1 MELGDS
7 IIGLLPLLVSG
18 YLFNLLFYPFRFFTG
33 RADGQRL
40 FFMSAGSGLAIGGIA
55 FGLSYAASIA
65 ATTYSAF
72 EGWLP
77 NTIETLHRV
86 IPISWIGS
94 LLLAIVLGPV
104 LAFFSNGLIF
114 LFRKLATVQDVKTS
128 RWIYGEMN
136 SRFGSPLA
144 RLLRQAADDQKLVL
158 INLSSRKVYCGR
170 IMEAPLIVDGEN
182 SYIELLPKFSSY
194 RDQDTLALNKN
205 VLNYPAFNLWE
216 SQRYRDERRKLLDH
230 IELRLAD
237 TRTLWPFYQKMSVGT
252 RKMYEKVRATISD
265 ELEEIE
271 KVIDEIAPQN
281 FDVRDWI
288 KVVPCS
294 EVESASFFDDDAFK
308 SWFSDV
314 SEAKVVE

>member
-40 FFMSAGSGLAIGGIA
+40 FFMSAGSGLIIGGIA

-65 ATTYSAF
+65 ATTFSAF

-77 NTIETLHRV
+77 NTIETLHQA
-86 IPISWIGS
+86 IPVSWIGS
-94 LLLAIVLGPV
+94 LLLAIILGPV
-104 LAFFSNGLIF
+104 LAFLGNGFIF
-114 LFRKLATVQDVKTS
+114 LFRKFATAQEVRTS

-136 SRFGSPLA
+136 LRFGSPLA

-182 SYIELLPKFSSY
+182 AYIELLPKFSTY

-216 SQRYRDERRKLLDH
+216 SQRYRDERRRLLDH
-230 IELRLAD
+230 IEFRLAD
-237 TRTLWPFYQKMSVGT
+237 TRTFWPFYQRMSVGT
-252 RKMYEKVRATISD
+252 RNTYERARATINN

-271 KVIDEIAPQN
+271 KLIGEIAPPN
-281 FDVRDWI
+281 FDVHDWI
-288 KVVPCS
+288 KVIPCG

-308 SWFSDV
+308 SWFSDA
-314 SEAKVVE
+314 SEPGIVQ

>member
-18 YLFNLLFYPFRFFTG
+18 YLFNLIFYPFRFFTG

-40 FFMSAGSGLAIGGIA
+40 FFMSAGSGLIIGAIA

-65 ATTYSAF
+65 ATTFSAF

-77 NTIETLHRV
+77 NTIETLHQI

-94 LLLAIVLGPV
+94 LLLTIILGPV
-104 LAFFSNGLIF
+104 LAFFGNGLIF
-114 LFRKLATVQDVKTS
+114 LFRKLVATQEIKTS

-136 SRFGSPLA
+136 SWFGSPLA

-158 INLSSRKVYCGR
+158 VNLSSRKVYCGR

-182 SYIELLPKFSSY
+182 AYIELLPKFSTY
-194 RDQDTLALNKN
+194 RDQGTLALNRN

-216 SQRYRDERRKLLDH
+216 SQRYRDERRKLLNH
-230 IELRLAD
+230 IESRLAD
-237 TRTLWPFYQKMSVGT
+237 TRTFWPFYQRMSSGT
-252 RKMYEKVRATISD
+252 RKMYEKARTTIND
-265 ELEEIE
+265 ELEDIE
-271 KVIDEIAPQN
+271 KLIGEIAPPN
-281 FDVRDWI
+281 FNVRDWI
-288 KVVPCS
+288 KVIPCS

-308 SWFSDV
+308 SWFSDPNEPDV
-314 SEAKVVE
+314 AP